1 MSGALINSEI
11 AEPYAQALMSA
22 AQAHNLTE
30 DFGKDCR
37 DIENLLEESSEF
49 RDFIL
54 NPVIKSDDK
63 KSVIKNVLGKNAN
76 AYLMNFLM
84 LLVDKRRIVFLPA
97 IIAQYLN
104 LLRKLN
110 QTVLAEVTST
120 KELSSDQTEAI
131 VNKVKAMT
139 KAKSVEV
146 KATIDPDIIGGVIIK
161 VGSQVVDASIRGQL
175 RRLSLSLGNA

>member
-11 AEPYAQALMSA
+11 AEPYAQALMSVA
-22 AQAHNLTE
+22 KAHNLTE
-30 DFGKDCR
+30 DFGQECR
-37 DIENLLEESSEF
+37 DLENLLEESSEF

-54 NPVIKSDDK
+54 NPVIKADDK
-63 KSVIKNVLGKNAN
+63 KSVIKKVLDKNAN

-97 IIAQYLN
+97 IIAQYLT

-175 RRLSLSLGNA
+175 RRLSLTLGNA

>member
-1 MSGALINSEI
+1 MSGALINSQI
-11 AEPYAQALMSA
+11 AEPYAQALMSV

-30 DFGKDCR
+30 DFGHDCR
-37 DIENLLEESSEF
+37 DLENLLEESSEF
-49 RDFIL
+49 RDFIT
-54 NPVIKSDDK
+54 NPVIKADDK
-63 KSVIKNVLGKNAN
+63 KSVLKNVMGRDAN

-97 IIAQYLN
+97 IIGQYLS

-120 KELSSDQTEAI
+120 KELTSRQTDSI
-131 VNKVKAMT
+131 IDKVKSMT
-139 KAKSVEV
+139 QARNVEV
-146 KATIDPDIIGGVIIK
+146 KTTIDPDIIGGVIIK

-175 RRLSLSLGNA
+175 RRLSLSLGSI

>member
-11 AEPYAQALMSA
+11 AEPYAQALMSV

>member
-11 AEPYAQALMSA
+11 AEPYAQALMSV

-37 DIENLLEESSEF
+37 DLENLLAESSEF

-54 NPVIKSDDK
+54 NPVIKPDDK
-63 KSVIKNVLGKNAN
+63 KSVIKKVLGKDAN

-131 VNKVKAMT
+131 INKVKAMT
-139 KAKSVEV
+139 QAKSVEV

>member
-11 AEPYAQALMSA
+11 AEPYAQALMSV

-146 KATIDPDIIGGVIIK
+146 KVTIDPDIIGGVIIK